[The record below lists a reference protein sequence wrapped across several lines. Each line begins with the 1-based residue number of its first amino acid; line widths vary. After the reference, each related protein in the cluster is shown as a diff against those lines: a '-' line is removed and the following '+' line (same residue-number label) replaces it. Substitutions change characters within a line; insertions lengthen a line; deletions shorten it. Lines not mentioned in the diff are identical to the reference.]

1 MFSEG
6 LWLMGSWKEK
16 REIVPRKKDNGVRGT
31 LLRMYNLLGWSFT
44 MDLEDFPPSQTI
56 AAR

>member
-31 LLRMYNLLGWSFT
+31 LLRM
-44 MDLEDFPPSQTI
+44 
-56 AAR
+56 